1 MSNAYLGLENQDLL
15 IINNQ
20 QELIGI
26 TRRTNNE

>member
-1 MSNAYLGLENQDLL
+1 MNNEYLGLENQESR

-26 TRRTNNE
+26 TRRTNDE